1 MWGQND
7 LCKNN
12 HTPTGVQFKTGNYKK
27 SDYIEAYNESHG
39 NNDHGIFCVIG
50 NDSGIV
56 DLEDLY

>member
-1 MWGQND
+1 
-7 LCKNN
+7 
-12 HTPTGVQFKTGNYKK
+12 VQFKTGNYKK

-56 DLEDLY
+56 DIEDLY